1 MKQIALVILFFNI
14 GFLVGSQELMNE
26 EEKALVIGRSL
37 LDYNTEIFT
46 EIDMHVL
53 SAPKSAK
60 ESVETLAEYL
70 FKPADNDLEKVRSI
84 FRWIADNIS
93 YDTNAY
99 FSGRYGDL
107 TAEGVLR
114 SGKSVCSGYSA
125 LFQSLC
131 EIAEIEV
138 VSINGYAKK
147 YFYKPNHIYSRTTHA
162 WNAVKLDEE
171 WYLIDSTWGAGSLV
185 GKKFKKRYK
194 DFWFLTPPEAAIFSH
209 LPKNHKW
216 QLMEDPIDMERF
228 REIPYLGDYFFSM
241 GFSLENVYNHLYSET
256 YEGFPELF
264 PQEIEIELTNG
275 PISKY
280 LSSKENYSFS
290 FKMDEAIGAMV
301 INNRERSY
309 AEKKDGLWSITLTPR
324 KGPLS
329 FYYESENTNGSYI
342 NMLNYFVR

>member
-14 GFLVGSQELMNE
+14 GIFVSSQELMDE
-26 EEKALVIGRSL
+26 EENALIIGRSL
-37 LDYNTEIFT
+37 INYNTEKFT
-46 EIDMHVL
+46 EIDIHAL

-84 FRWIADNIS
+84 FRWITDNIA

-99 FSGRYGDL
+99 FSGRYGNL

-131 EIAEIEV
+131 EIAEIEA
-138 VSINGYAKK
+138 VSIQGYAKR
-147 YFYKPNHIYSRTTHA
+147 YYYKPNHVYSRTTHA
-162 WNAVKLDEE
+162 WNAVKLNEE
-171 WYLIDSTWGAGSLV
+171 WYFIDSTWGAGSLI

-194 DFWFLTPPEAAIFSH
+194 EFWFLTAPEAAIFSH
-209 LPKNHKW
+209 LPENPKW
-216 QLMEDPIDMERF
+216 QLMEEPIDMERF

-241 GFSLENVYNHLYSET
+241 GFSLENVYNHLNSET
-256 YEGFPELF
+256 YKGFPELF
-264 PQEIEIELTNG
+264 PQAIDIQLTNG

-301 INNRERSY
+301 INNGKRSFP
-309 AEKKDGLWSITLTPR
+309 EKTDGLWSITLTPET
-324 KGPLS
+324 GPLA
-329 FYYESENTNGSYI
+329 FYYESDNTNGSYI
-342 NMLNYFVR
+342 NMLNYVIR